1 MKSIALLIGLASL
14 ATIVSAI
21 AAEPAP
27 PATAPSTTPPAK
39 AKEPTFVEK
48 ASAGLTATR
57 QVVYKKAG
65 DWELRLHIFEPQG
78 HSAKDKRPCYVVI
91 HGGGWTGGTPSRMY
105 PLADHYAK
113 RGLLGISVEYRL
125 IGKPAGTTPFDC
137 AKDGRSAVRYI
148 RSHAGELGIDPQKI
162 VVSGGSAG
170 GHVAAATA
178 FFTGVDDAGDDLAVS
193 PVPNALV
200 LLYPVIDTS
209 TEGYGNKKCGAGWKE
224 VSPLHR
230 VASGAPPTIVF
241 HGTGDTVTPFK
252 GAKAFHEAMLAAGN
266 RCELVVNEGGVH
278 GYLMRT
284 QPLFEEA
291 MKRTDEFL
299 VSLGFLK

>member
-1 MKSIALLIGLASL
+1 MKSIPLLTAVTSFALM
-14 ATIVSAI
+14 VSVL
-21 AAEPAP
+21 AAEPAT
-27 PATAPSTTPPAK
+27 PAATPSTPAPK
-39 AKEPTFVEK
+39 ARELTYVEK
-48 ASAGLTATR
+48 LSAGMMPTR
-57 QVVYKKAG
+57 QVVYKSAG
-65 DWELRLHIFEPQG
+65 ERELHLHIFEPQG
-78 HSAKDKRPCYVVI
+78 HTPKDKRPCYVVI

-105 PLADHYAK
+105 PFADHYAK

-125 IGKPAGTTPFDC
+125 IGKPAGTKPADC
-137 AKDGRSAVRYI
+137 AKDGRSAIRYI
-148 RSHAGELGIDPQKI
+148 RSHAAELGIDPQKI
-162 VVSGGSAG
+162 IVSGGSAG

-178 FFTGVDDAGDDLAVS
+178 LFTGVDEATDDLAVS

-209 TEGYGNKKCGAGWKE
+209 TEGYGNAKCGANWKDI
-224 VSPLHR
+224 SPLHR
-230 VASGAPPTIVF
+230 VAGGVPPTIVF

-252 GAKAFHEAMLAAGN
+252 GAKAFQEAMLAAGN

-291 MKRTDEFL
+291 ITKTDEFL
-299 VSLGFLK
+299 ASLGFLK